1 MLTLLSRLE
10 PELNAVL
17 GALLS
22 KFTTPEKA
30 IHMELVM
37 DMMQHQNVFV
47 YTSSTVVKAF
57 EVIT

>member
-37 DMMQHQNVFV
+37 DMMQ
-47 YTSSTVVKAF
+47 TSKCIRLYIKHCGKS
-57 EVIT
+57 I